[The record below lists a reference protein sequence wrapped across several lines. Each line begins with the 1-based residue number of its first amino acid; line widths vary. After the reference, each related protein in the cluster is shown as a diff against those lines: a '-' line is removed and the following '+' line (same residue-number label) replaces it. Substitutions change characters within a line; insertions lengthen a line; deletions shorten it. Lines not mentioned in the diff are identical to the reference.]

1 MHSTNF
7 TLGNEGVKQYIEPLL
22 AGLAMH
28 LITGHITAYNAIQS
42 FWIILMTF
50 YNASQTYNL
59 KSATEW
65 ITTPR
70 RKW

>member
-1 MHSTNF
+1 MLPSIKVVKMHSTNF

-42 FWIILMTF
+42 L
-50 YNASQTYNL
+50 
-59 KSATEW
+59 
-65 ITTPR
+65 
-70 RKW
+70 